1 MTIPYPD
8 DPSEPILRKA
18 LAKGTPDFVGVVGAA
33 SHIQHPI
40 PIRLKFNKPELDR
53 LTDAARLDRHLIEQ
67 PAGIHS
73 NEPCPCTAGRHCLT
87 DNPLSITLGNE
98 EVGHLAFHP
107 TGFNS
112 LRTLSPQRRAF
123 QVISGKRL
131 ACYRME
137 LRLRGQPTRQHAGRP
152 IYYADI
158 TLRPGTTLEKT
169 LANARGTASRWFR
182 ADCPGQG
189 HSIRLRQRC
198 VRSQKR

>member
-33 SHIQHPI
+33 SHIQHSI
-40 PIRLKFNKPELDR
+40 PIRLQFNNPELDH
-53 LTDAARLDRHLIEQ
+53 LTDAARLDRHLIKQ

-73 NEPCPCTAGRHCLT
+73 NEPCPCTAGGHCLT

-98 EVGHLAFHP
+98 EIGHLAIHP
-107 TGFNS
+107 TSFNS

-123 QVISGKRL
+123 RIISGKRL
-131 ACYRME
+131 ACLQME
-137 LRLRGQPTRQHAGRP
+137 LRLRGQPTQHAGRP

-182 ADCPGQG
+182 SDPRP
-189 HSIRLRQRC
+189 HRSRQR
-198 VRSQKR
+198 RRLK